1 MRAETRHQLKQD
13 RFNRVTIGA
22 AEATVHWSAEHKA
35 KLAIAV
41 AILIVLILAA
51 SGSWYYMNQRNEQ
64 ASLEMDQAVRT
75 LATPL
80 RPAGTPVQPEYPT
93 FGSDNERA
101 DLAHKQFQTIVDK
114 YPHTH
119 TADFARYFVAVTD
132 ASLGNS
138 AAESEFKDV
147 AGLHDKDVA
156 SLADF
161 ALASLY
167 RENNRTK
174 DAIDIYKKLVDKPT
188 RTVSKATAQMALAD
202 TYQSAGQS
210 AEAKRILQEVQKEN
224 PSGEIAQMAS
234 QKLLS
239 IE

>member
-1 MRAETRHQLKQD
+1 VRAETRHQLKQD
-13 RFNRVTIGA
+13 RFNKVTIGA
-22 AEATVHWSAEHKA
+22 AEATVHWTAEHKV
-35 KLAIAV
+35 KLLIAAAIG
-41 AILIVLILAA
+41 IVLILVA

-80 RPAGTPVQPEYPT
+80 RPAGTPAQPEYPT

-101 DLAHKQFQTIVDK
+101 TLAHKQFQSIVDK

-132 ASLGNS
+132 ATLGNT
-138 AAESEFKDV
+138 AAESEFKQV
-147 AGLHDKDVA
+147 AALHDKDVA

-167 RENNRTK
+167 RNSNRTK
-174 DAIDIYKKLVDKPT
+174 DAIDIYKKLIDKPT
-188 RTVSKATAQMALAD
+188 LTVGKATAQMALAD

-210 AEAKRILQEVQKEN
+210 PEAKRILQEVQKEN
-224 PSGEIAQMAS
+224 PAGEIAQMAA
-234 QKLLS
+234 QKLQE
-239 IE
+239 IK

>member
-13 RFNRVTIGA
+13 RFNKVTIGA
-22 AEATVHWSAEHKA
+22 AEATVHWTAEHKV
-35 KLAIAV
+35 KLLIAAAIG
-41 AILIVLILAA
+41 IVLILVA

-80 RPAGTPVQPEYPT
+80 RPAGTPAQPEYPT
-93 FGSDNERA
+93 FGFDNERA
-101 DLAHKQFQTIVDK
+101 TLAHKQFQSIVDK

-132 ASLGNS
+132 ATLGNT
-138 AAESEFKDV
+138 AAESEFKQV
-147 AGLHDKDVA
+147 AALHDKDVA

-167 RENNRTK
+167 RNSNRTK
-174 DAIDIYKKLVDKPT
+174 DAIDIYKKLIDKPT
-188 RTVSKATAQMALAD
+188 LTVGKATAQMALAD

-210 AEAKRILQEVQKEN
+210 PEAKRILQEVQKEN
-224 PSGEIAQMAS
+224 PAGEIAQMAA
-234 QKLLS
+234 QKLQE
-239 IE
+239 IK